1 MKAFKHVI
9 ILLAMLFFQHC
20 TKPVDFDQIDNA
32 NFDAVYLF
40 TLIHTN
46 LTVPDFLD
54 EINDETFL
62 INDVIDAN
70 ISDDLDSVL
79 EKIEFT
85 VTTKNTFNRS
95 FTIRFDFLNELNT
108 AIYTLNPTIIVPRNS
123 LELTSIL
130 EIPQEDLSLI
140 YNAKYIGATI
150 TLIPTDDGS
159 ALDENEA
166 SELNIKSSMKWFVN
180 YNKS

>member
-9 ILLAMLFFQHC
+9 ILLALLFFQHC

-32 NFDAVYLF
+32 NFDAAYLF

-46 LTVPDFLD
+46 LTAPDFLD
-54 EINDETFL
+54 ELNDEIYS
-62 INDVIDAN
+62 INDVIDAK
-70 ISDDLDSVL
+70 ISDDLDSIL

-95 FTIRFDFLNELNT
+95 FTIKFDFLNELNT
-108 AIYTLNPTIIVPRNS
+108 AIYTLSPVIIVPGNS
-123 LELTSIL
+123 LEFTTII
-130 EIPQEDLSLI
+130 EIPEEDLSII
-140 YNAKYIGATI
+140 YTAKYIGATI

-159 ALDENEA
+159 KLDENEA
-166 SELNIKSSMKWFVN
+166 SELNIKSFMKWFVN
-180 YNKS
+180 YNES

>member
-9 ILLAMLFFQHC
+9 ILIAMLFFQHC

-32 NFDAVYLF
+32 NFDAAYLF

-46 LTVPDFLD
+46 LTAPDFLD
-54 EINDETFL
+54 ELNDEISL
-62 INDVIDAN
+62 INDVIDAKL
-70 ISDDLDSVL
+70 SDDLDLIL

-108 AIYTLNPTIIVPRNS
+108 AIYTLNPTIIVPENS
-123 LELTSIL
+123 VELTTIL
-130 EIPQEDLSLI
+130 EISQEDLNLI
-140 YNAKYIGATI
+140 YNATYIGATI
-150 TLIPTDDGS
+150 TLIPSDDDSG
-159 ALDENEA
+159 LDKNEA

-180 YNKS
+180 YNES